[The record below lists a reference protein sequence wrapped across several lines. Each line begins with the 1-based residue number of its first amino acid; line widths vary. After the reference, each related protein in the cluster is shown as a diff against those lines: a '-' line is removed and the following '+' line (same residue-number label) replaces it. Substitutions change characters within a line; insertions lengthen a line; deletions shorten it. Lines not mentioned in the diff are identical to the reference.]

1 MTGPVQVI
9 SAAGVAGS
17 EVPGHTFRVLADAA
31 STGGRYSLTEATSP
45 VGAGVPPHIH
55 RSAVECFYVLD
66 GAYRLIVSGHAH
78 EAGPG
83 GFLLVPRGAAHQFEV
98 TGGPLARALVI
109 FSPAGFEQCFRAM
122 PRIFGTAGEP
132 GPLWER
138 ANRDQDTALLAP
150 DRPHPAGP
158 AAVTVAAGQ
167 PGPAARLA
175 DPAQTRTGLAIIVRQ
190 LHRGHAWLADQGSA
204 AWVLTGALR
213 VESAAGDV
221 TARTGQLVTVGGAA
235 LPIRAVALTAA
246 TLLVLSTSPA

>member
-1 MTGPVQVI
+1 VTGPVRVV
-9 SAAGVAGS
+9 SAASVA
-17 EVPGHTFRVLADAA
+17 EAAVPGHAFRVLADAG
-31 STGGRYSLTEATSP
+31 STGGRYSLTEAASP

-66 GAYRLIVSGHAH
+66 GAYRLTVSGQAH

-83 GFLLVPRGAAHQFEV
+83 GFLLVPQGAAHQFEV

-122 PRIFGTAGEP
+122 PEIFGTPGEP

-138 ANRDQDTALLAP
+138 ANRDQDTTLLAP
-150 DRPHPAGP
+150 GTPHPAGP
-158 AAVTVAAGQ
+158 AAVTAAAGQ
-167 PGPAARLA
+167 PGSVALLA
-175 DPAQTRTGLAIIVRQ
+175 GPAQTPAGLAVIVRR
-190 LHRGHAWLADQGSA
+190 LPRGHAWLADQGSA

-213 VESAAGDV
+213 VEGAAGDV
-221 TARTGQLVTVGGAA
+221 TARTGQLVTLGCAA
-235 LPIRAVALTAA
+235 LPTRVVALTAA